1 MSDSIIKDPIKLA
14 LADRTRGWKVIDGT
28 RLSQD
33 LHLECDVVIVGS
45 GAGGGTTAEVLTTAG
60 LNVLMI
66 EEGPFK
72 SSSDFRMRERDAY
85 PQLYQESAGRQ
96 TKDKGITILQGRA
109 VGGSTT
115 VNWTSSFR
123 TPLATLKHWQTV
135 WGLAEYSETALAPW
149 FAKMEAR
156 LNIAPWSVAPNEN
169 NDILRRGCE
178 KLGIPSAAIRRNVK
192 GCWNLGYCGMGCPTN
207 AKQSMLVTTIPD
219 ALDRGMTLIH
229 SARVEKLSSRYG
241 QITSLVAH
249 GMAAGDVGVNTIAG
263 PYRIFITAKHYV
275 LAGGAINNPALMLRS
290 NLPDPHH
297 TLGKR
302 TFLHP
307 SPVSAA
313 IMGEKVEAYSGA
325 PQTIYSDH
333 FLDTMPHD
341 GPIGFKLEAPP
352 IHPILAGITLQGF
365 GDDHAMWMKRLPNMH
380 VAIAL
385 MRDGFHPQSVGG
397 SVGIR
402 NDGSGLLDYTISP
415 YVWDGIRHALLVM
428 VEIQFA
434 AGAKIVM
441 PLHEDAKPYRN
452 WADARRAIAALPMQT
467 LRTRVASAHVMGGC
481 TMGVDARTS
490 VTRSDGRHH
499 QLENLWV
506 FDGSVFPTS
515 IGANPQLSIYAMAAR
530 NAAGLAALLG
540 KSTVI
545 NRI

>member
-1 MSDSIIKDPIKLA
+1 MSESSVKDPIRIA
-14 LADRTRGWKVIDGT
+14 LADQTRNWRVTDGT
-28 RLSQD
+28 RLTGD
-33 LHLECDVVIVGS
+33 LNIECDVVIVGS
-45 GAGGGTTAEVLTTAG
+45 GAGGGTAAEILTQAG
-60 LNVLMI
+60 LKVVMI

-123 TPLATLKHWQTV
+123 TPPATLKHWRDV
-135 WGLAEYSETALAPW
+135 WGLADYTEDALAPW
-149 FAKMEAR
+149 FEKMEAR
-156 LNIAPWSVAPNEN
+156 LSIAPWPVAPNEN
-169 NDILRRGCE
+169 NDILRRGCD
-178 KLGIPSAAIRRNVK
+178 KLGIHAAAIRRNVK

-207 AKQSMLVTTIPD
+207 AKQSMLVTTIPE

-229 SARVEKLSSRYG
+229 SARVEKLISRYG
-241 QITSLVAH
+241 RITSLVAR
-249 GMAAGDVGVNTIAG
+249 GMAADGVGVNTEAG
-263 PYRIFITAKHYV
+263 PHRIFVTARHFV
-275 LAGGAINNPALMLRS
+275 LAGGAINSPGLMLRS
-290 NLPDPHH
+290 RLADPYN

-313 IMGEKVEAYSGA
+313 IMDEKVEAFTGA
-325 PQTIYSDH
+325 PQSIYSDH

-341 GPIGFKLEAPP
+341 GPVGFKLEAPP

-365 GDDHAMWMKRLPNMH
+365 GENHAVWMKRLPHMH

-385 MRDGFHPQSVGG
+385 LRDGFHPQSTGG
-397 SVGIR
+397 QVAIR
-402 NDGSGLLDYTISP
+402 NDGSPVLDYRISD
-415 YVWDGIRHALLVM
+415 YLWAGMRHSLLVM
-428 VEIQFA
+428 AEVQFA

-441 PLHEDAKPYRN
+441 PMHEDAKPYRN
-452 WADARRAIAALPMQT
+452 WLDAKRALEVMTMQT

-481 TMGVDARTS
+481 TMGADPRTS

-499 QLENLWV
+499 QLENLWI

-515 IGANPQLSIYAMAAR
+515 IGANPQLSIYAMVAR
-530 NAAGLAALLG
+530 NATRLAELVKPPVQMSA
-540 KSTVI
+540 
-545 NRI
+545 